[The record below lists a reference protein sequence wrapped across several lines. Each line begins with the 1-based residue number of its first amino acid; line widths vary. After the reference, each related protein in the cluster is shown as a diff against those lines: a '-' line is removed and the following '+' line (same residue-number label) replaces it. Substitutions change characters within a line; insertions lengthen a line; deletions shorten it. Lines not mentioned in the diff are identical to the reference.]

1 MARQI
6 SPGCLMTSGSN
17 NLYQHQVTTKT
28 KNMKQHIKIFS
39 AIAFFAML
47 ALAGCKKDKYTFG
60 DVVAPAGLTLSANVV
75 GTNGA
80 NPNGDGTGKVDITAS
95 ALKALSY
102 VFDYGDGTVETLS
115 SGTIT
120 HKYNTPGTGTYTITV
135 KAVGTGGAISTL
147 SKQITVQVNFVIPP
161 YIVTALTNDASRI
174 WISDKNADGHFGVG
188 PGDGFTPSYYAA
200 PPNTREACAYDDEV
214 TFTKLANG
222 QISMALNNMGQSMS
236 IAAATAYYGFGGPDG
251 CYAIPG
257 TTQTLSFMDATSAST
272 TANSTRIQ
280 FKVPGKGNII
290 FGTGGTT
297 YEILSVSAT
306 NLWIRNIGIDGNS
319 WYQKLRVKP

>member
-1 MARQI
+1 
-6 SPGCLMTSGSN
+6 
-17 NLYQHQVTTKT
+17 
-28 KNMKQHIKIFS
+28 MKKSIKIFS
-39 AIAFFAML
+39 AFALVM
-47 ALAGCKKDKYTFG
+47 AVLAGCKKDKYSFG
-60 DVVAPAGLTLSANVV
+60 EVTAPTGLTLNANVV

-95 ALKALSY
+95 AGKVLSY
-102 VFDYGDGTVETLS
+102 VFDYGDGSTETLPT
-115 SGTIT
+115 GTVT
-120 HKYNTPGTGTYTITV
+120 HKYNTPGTTTYTITV
-135 KAVGTGGAISTL
+135 KAVGTGGALSTL
-147 SKQITVQVNFVIPP
+147 SKQVTVQVNFVIPAA
-161 YIVTALTNDASRI
+161 IVTSLTNDASRI
-174 WISDKNADGHFGVG
+174 WISDRNADGHFGVG
-188 PGDGFTPSYYAA
+188 PADGFTPSYYAA

-214 TFTKLANG
+214 TFTKMPNG

-251 CYAIPG
+251 CYAIPA
-257 TTQTLSFMDATSAST
+257 TTQVLSFMDATSAST
-272 TANSTRIQ
+272 PANSTRIQ

-306 NLWIRNIGIDGNS
+306 NLFIRNIGIDGLA

>member
-1 MARQI
+1 
-6 SPGCLMTSGSN
+6 
-17 NLYQHQVTTKT
+17 
-28 KNMKQHIKIFS
+28 MKKSIKIFS
-39 AIAFFAML
+39 ALFVLVML
-47 ALAGCKKDKYTFG
+47 ALAGCKKDKYEFG
-60 DVVAPAGLTLSANVV
+60 DVAAPTGFTLNAAAV
-75 GTNGA
+75 GVNGA
-80 NPNGDGTGKVDITAS
+80 NPNGDGTGKVNITAS
-95 ALKALSY
+95 AAKALSY

-147 SKQITVQVNFVIPP
+147 SKQITVQVNFVIPD
-161 YIVTALTNDASRI
+161 YIIAALTNNLSRI
-174 WISDKNADGHFGVG
+174 WICNKDADGHFGVG
-188 PGDGFTPSYYAA
+188 PADGFTPSYYSA

-236 IAAATAYYGFGGPDG
+236 IAAATTYYGFGGPDG

-319 WYQKLRVKP
+319 WYQKLKVKP